1 MLEGSQGARTF
12 RHGIHPRTFK
22 ELTAEQQIERMPF
35 PDELVLPLRQH
46 LGAPS
51 KPIVSVGDRVYRGQ
65 LIAEASG
72 FVSVPLHASATGRVR
87 AIEKW
92 RHPAG
97 NMSEAIVIEVDHSS
111 PQALYDDTPRDWRS
125 PSRENL
131 VRAIQAGGFVGL
143 GGAAFPTHVK
153 LSVPE
158 GKRVEWALI
167 NGAECEPYLTTD
179 HRIMLEY
186 ADSIILGTRVMMK
199 VLGAAKSFVGIETNK
214 MDAIRAL
221 AERLPA
227 DLNCTIVPLATKY
240 PQGAE
245 KMLVTAVLEREIPSG
260 KLPIDVQVVVTNVGT
275 VAAMGDFFAYGQ
287 PLIERVV
294 TVTGPGVRHPSTLLM
309 PLGVKLRDVL
319 DACGGVTANTNQVL
333 FGGPMMGA
341 PQYHLDVPVLK
352 GTSGIV
358 CLTDAEVAVRREY
371 ACIRCS
377 SCLDACPVFLN
388 PSQLGSLARS
398 GHYKEMLQLHLMD
411 CMECGSCSY
420 VCPSNIPLVQRFR
433 VAKALLREDEA
444 REQEKK
450 KAAAARAEVAAR

>member
-1 MLEGSQGARTF
+1 MLEGIQGARTF
-12 RHGIHPRTFK
+12 RHGIHPGTFK
-22 ELTAEQQIERMPF
+22 ESTATQRIERMPF
-35 PDELVLPLRQH
+35 PDEVVLHLRQH
-46 LGAPS
+46 LGTPS
-51 KPIVSVGDRVYRGQ
+51 KPIVLVGDRVYRGQ

-72 FVSVPLHASATGRVR
+72 FMSVPLHASAAGRVT
-87 AIEKW
+87 AVEKR

-97 NMSEAIVIEVDHSS
+97 NMSEAIVIEVDHRS
-111 PQALYDDTPRDWRS
+111 PQALYDDTPRDWRH
-125 PSRENL
+125 PSREEL
-131 VRAIQAGGFVGL
+131 VREIQAGGFVGL

-158 GKRVEWALI
+158 GKRVEWVLI
-167 NGAECEPYLTTD
+167 NGTECEPYLTTD

-186 ADSIILGTRVMMK
+186 ADSIVLGTRVTMK
-199 VLGAAKSFVGIETNK
+199 VLGARKSFLGIETNK
-214 MDAIRAL
+214 MNAIRAL
-221 AERLPA
+221 AEKLPA

-245 KMLVTAVLEREIPSG
+245 KMLITAVLEREVPSG
-260 KLPIDVQVVVTNVGT
+260 KLPIDVHVVVNNVGT

-294 TVTGPGVRHPSTLLM
+294 TVSGPGVRHPSTLLV
-309 PLGVKLRDVL
+309 PLGTKLRDVL
-319 DACGGVTANTNQVL
+319 EACGGVTDDTNQIL

-341 PQYHLDVPVLK
+341 PQYHLDAPVLK
-352 GTSGIV
+352 GTSGIL
-358 CLTDAEVAVRREY
+358 CLTDAATRREY

-388 PSQLGSLARS
+388 PSLLGSLARS
-398 GHYKEMLQLHLMD
+398 GNYKEMTQFHLMD

-433 VAKALLREDEA
+433 VAKALLREEEA
-444 REQEKK
+444 REKEKK
-450 KAAAARAEVAAR
+450 KVETARDKAEGR